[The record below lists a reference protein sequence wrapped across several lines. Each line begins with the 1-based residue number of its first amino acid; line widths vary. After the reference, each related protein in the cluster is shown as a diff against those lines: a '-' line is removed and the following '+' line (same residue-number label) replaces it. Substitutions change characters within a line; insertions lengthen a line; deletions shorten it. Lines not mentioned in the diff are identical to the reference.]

1 MADEGTAD
9 ARLEA
14 EGELSMARL
23 ALDDGELSHAA
34 THVAN
39 ALTCDATLPEV
50 HELLAY
56 LADHPDGG
64 PELFPLQEQAFLGTV
79 VARAH
84 VLASRGEH
92 AKALDL
98 LVAAQCHEP
107 AGLWA
112 AVPWVLDPELPQRLD
127 PGLLTALFGRLVN
140 SFRSDP
146 VPEDLRPALQPY
158 LALARGA
165 VTAHPAD
172 AQLLWCA
179 SLLVRRMGEPA
190 EAAELAARSNSIQPS
205 PNAGMA
211 LGYAL
216 RAQERWDEAEQAWLG
231 ALELEP
237 ANSALMTDLAEL
249 LADRGRLEE
258 GLAWTERA
266 LAQDPDHDCAY
277 VAACGI
283 RFDLDSDVDHL
294 VALADHLRGQE
305 SDTHAAEH
313 ADRVLAEKSSRRYW
327 LRHFPR
333 PSESVINVLEQVME
347 TEGAAAGGGSLTVS
361 APEPPSA
368 LLAFGRTLADFTVT
382 ISDVPQPDLRVPI
395 PEVFPKGPV
404 RAVHHRVWEY
414 TGTVARPAVPPPS
427 AQAAQALQVL
437 AGRSWRHLPAAYDD
451 AVRLSALPLEDLL
464 GVLVHPPEPPAGT
477 DLTWPD
483 WLRSVQA
490 WACLGIAHHHSD
502 EPWPDSTRR
511 SVLIDLAYGC
521 EDWIT
526 EAALLG
532 LIATAWVHPDTRAEI
547 KDLVGWR
554 FMAAIQASQTR
565 AVTIMESLALLALTT
580 PDMNP
585 DVRALARDT
594 LAPLP
599 DDEAQSAS
607 PPATTPPKPGRRL
620 GRLFGRRN

>member
-1 MADEGTAD
+1 MADEGMAD
-9 ARLEA
+9 ARLQA

-39 ALTCDATLPEV
+39 ALTCDPTLPEV
-50 HELLAY
+50 HELLAH
-56 LADHPDGG
+56 LGARPDGG
-64 PELFPLQEQAFLGTV
+64 PELFPLHEQAFLGTV

-92 AKALDL
+92 AEALDL

-107 AGLWA
+107 TGPWA
-112 AVPWVLDPELPQRLD
+112 AVPWVLDPQLPRRLD
-127 PGLLTALFGRLVN
+127 SGLVTTLLGRLVS

-146 VPEDLRPALQPY
+146 VPEELRPALHPY
-158 LALARGA
+158 LTLARGA
-165 VTAHPAD
+165 AD
-172 AQLLWCA
+172 AHSADARLLWCA
-179 SLLVRRMGEPA
+179 SLLVRRLGEPA
-190 EAAELAARSNSIQPS
+190 EAAELAARSNRIQPS

-216 RAQERWDEAEQAWLG
+216 RAQERWDEAERAWLG
-231 ALELEP
+231 ALELAP
-237 ANSALMTDLAEL
+237 DNSALMTDLAEM

-258 GLAWTERA
+258 GLAWTDRA
-266 LAQDPDHDCAY
+266 LRQDPGHDCAF

-283 RFDLDSDVDHL
+283 RFDRDSDVDHL
-294 VALADHLRGQE
+294 VTLADHLRGQE
-305 SDTHAAEH
+305 SGTHEAEH
-313 ADRVLAEKSSRRYW
+313 ADRVLAEKSFRRYW

-347 TEGAAAGGGSLTVS
+347 KEAAPVGGGSLTVS

-368 LLAFGRTLADFTVT
+368 LLAFSRTLADFSVT
-382 ISDVPQPDLRVPI
+382 ISDVPHPDLRATV
-395 PEVFPKGPV
+395 PEVFPSGPV
-404 RAVHHRVWEY
+404 RAVRHRVWEY

-427 AQAAQALQVL
+427 AEAARSVQSL
-437 AGRSWRHLPAAYDD
+437 AGRPWRHLPAAYDD
-451 AVRLSALPLEDLL
+451 AVRLSALPLGDLL
-464 GVLVHPPEPPAGT
+464 GVLVHPPEPPAGA

-502 EPWPDSTRR
+502 QPWPDSTRR
-511 SVLIDLAYGC
+511 EVLTDLAYGP

-532 LIATAWVHPDTRAEI
+532 LVATAWVHPDTRAEVGS
-547 KDLVGWR
+547 LVGWR
-554 FMAAIQASQTR
+554 FMAALQANQTR
-565 AVTIMESLALLALTT
+565 AVTIMDSLALLVLAT
-580 PDMNP
+580 PAMNP
-585 DVRALARDT
+585 DVRGLARDM
-594 LAPLP
+594 LAPP
-599 DDEAQSAS
+599 EDEPQGGTPPAAAQSR
-607 PPATTPPKPGRRL
+607 PGHRL
-620 GRLFGRRN
+620 GRLFGRG